1 MGYFMSGCFRNE
13 FEFNDSALGSSGV
26 TYGDLEDL
34 YGYHATTLQAFGGM
48 VVIGIAYRLCW
59 LVVLKLW
66 EAMKRREN
74 LRKYD
79 IARKRLRVLLTA
91 GVDWRDYKF
100 RSTSSNKKT
109 MEEDV
114 LAEID
119 GNNYQPFN

>member
-1 MGYFMSGCFRNE
+1 MAGCFRNE
-13 FEFNDSALGSSGV
+13 FEDNNAALAPDV

-34 YGYHATTLQAFGGM
+34 YDYHATTLQAFAGL
-48 VVIGIAYRLCW
+48 VIIGVIYRLFW
-59 LVVLKLW
+59 LIVLKLW

-79 IARKRLRVLLTA
+79 FARKRLRVLLTA

-100 RSTSSNKKT
+100 SRSSNNSNKT
-109 MEEDV
+109 MEEDI